1 MSECILSKDILYDCE
16 NKPVKGSRSRII
28 VIPHEDIS
36 EVEYNTE
43 NNLIVEAITLE
54 AGKRAFEYTGNGMP
68 LAPTK
73 TLTKDDAGMT
83 KWIHGV
89 PFNFEGNTPDIKK
102 ELGILGDTPV
112 TVIVENR
119 YKGDSTSKSKFEIY
133 GLESPLYLEES
144 ADDGGN
150 MRYVSV
156 FKNKDE
162 YPSSTL
168 PHNFFITDIATT
180 ALAVEALLEAT
191 S

>member
-16 NKPVKGSRSRII
+16 HKPVKGSRSRII
-28 VIPHEDIS
+28 VIAHEDIS
-36 EVEYNTE
+36 NVDYNTS
-43 NNLIVEAITLE
+43 NNTIVEDITL
-54 AGKRAFEYTGNGMP
+54 ASGKRAFEYTGNGMP

-73 TLTKDDAGMT
+73 TLAKDDSGMS

-89 PFNFEGNTPDIKK
+89 PFVFEGNTPDIKA
-102 ELGILGDTPV
+102 ELNIAGDTPV
-112 TVIVENR
+112 TIIVENR
-119 YKGDSTSKSKFEIY
+119 YKGDSTGKSKYEIL
-133 GLESPLYLEES
+133 GLESPLYLEEC

-168 PHNFFITDIATT
+168 PHNFFITDLSTT
-180 ALAVEALLEAT
+180 ALAIDALLEAT

>member
-1 MSECILSKDILYDCE
+1 MSDCILSRDILYDCE

-28 VIPHEDIS
+28 VIEHANIS
-36 EVEYNTE
+36 DVDYNTE
-43 NNLIVEAITLE
+43 NSQIVEAITL
-54 AGKRAFEYTGNGMP
+54 ASGKRAFEYTGNGMP

-73 TLTKDDAGMT
+73 TLQKDDSGMA

-89 PFNFEGNTPDIKK
+89 PFVFEGNTPDLKK

-112 TVIVENR
+112 AIIVENR
-119 YKGDSTSKSKFEIY
+119 YKGDSTAKSKYEIY

-162 YPSSTL
+162 YPSSVL
-168 PHNFFITDIATT
+168 PHNFFITDTATT
-180 ALAVEALLEAT
+180 ALAIEALLEAT